1 MIVIATHNGKTV
13 LQDLL
18 SDLRNIK
25 CTVPIS
31 VIDTGSSDELCLSYL
46 KELCETFP
54 QLNINV
60 YSTPEK
66 NWDTGAYM
74 FAIKHLKANKY
85 YFLQDSIRILRQDI
99 FDVIDDLLQPKTV
112 VAFSYFP
119 GKTDAWF
126 HKFGRALCRKN
137 FNSLDYDVGIFGPMF
152 CILREDID
160 RCWDTLPKFLPTS
173 KHEACGMERGWG
185 IFCKLN
191 NLKIVSLTQRSILQ
205 GEEQHSFY
213 KKIFK
218 KRK

>member
-18 SDLRNIK
+18 SDLTDIK
-25 CTVPIS
+25 CVIPIS
-31 VIDTGSSDELCLSYL
+31 VIDTGSSDELSLSYL
-46 KELCETFP
+46 KQLREIFP

-60 YSTPEK
+60 YSTLEK

-99 FDVIDDLLQPKTV
+99 FNKIDDLLQPKTV
-112 VAFSYFP
+112 VAFRYFL
-119 GKTDAWF
+119 GKTDKWF
-126 HKFGRALCRKN
+126 HKVGRDLCRKN
-137 FNSLDYDVGIFGPMF
+137 FNSLDYDVGIFGPIF

-160 RCWDTLPKFLPTS
+160 RCWDTLPKFLPTT
-173 KHEACGMERGWG
+173 KREACGMERGWG

-191 NLKIVSLTQRSILQ
+191 NLKIVSLTQESILQ
-205 GEEQHSFY
+205 GIEHNFFE
-213 KKIFK
+213 KIFMN
-218 KRK
+218 RK